1 MVAVLGLFA
10 GCTAIIDGADNL
22 PENGTSMADGSQPR
36 AAIAEGASAGRLGA
50 SRGDGGDGGTRA
62 EQSPPADVG
71 GEPGSSAA
79 EAASDGGV
87 GGQPEASGGVANGG
101 AQSVVPAAGAG
112 GEGGAALA
120 AGGASG
126 TETADGAAG
135 STSSA
140 GSTSAGGGTGGPLPV
155 GEAAH
160 GHQLLALSN
169 CYRCHGD
176 NLAGR
181 SFYRNITPD
190 RETGIGSWTD
200 KQIADAV
207 RGAIGPTGE
216 LFCASMPLY
225 SGFKD
230 QDIAD
235 VIAYL
240 RLIPA
245 VTNKITSVCP
255 GHNP

>member
-1 MVAVLGLFA
+1 MIAVVGLFA
-10 GCTAIIDGADNL
+10 GCTAIIDGAEEA
-22 PENGTSMADGSQPR
+22 PETVTSMAQGSQPPTV
-36 AAIAEGASAGRLGA
+36 IDTDTSAGSLGRA
-50 SRGDGGDGGTRA
+50 RGDGGAATAGA
-62 EQSPPADVG
+62 PSL
-71 GEPGSSAA
+71 GEL
-79 EAASDGGV
+79 GGV
-87 GGQPEASGGVANGG
+87 PSSASGGQRAEVEAAGAAGRADAVGG
-101 AQSVVPAAGAG
+101 AASAAGGVPAAS
-112 GEGGAALA
+112 GEGGALPA
-120 AGGASG
+120 AGGEPPTEVTAGTSG
-126 TETADGAAG
+126 
-135 STSSA
+135 SP
-140 GSTSAGGGTGGPLPV
+140 SAGGSGGGSGSGGSGALPV
-155 GEAAH
+155 GDAAH
-160 GHQLLALSN
+160 GHQLVVLSN

-190 RETGIGSWTD
+190 IETGIGSWTD

-230 QDIAD
+230 HDIAD

-245 VTNKITSVCP
+245 VTNNITSVCP